1 MGLVH
6 MVFQSFS
13 RTALLPTILTS
24 VCERHREMLGFYV
37 VPHVVSSVVEKLIAK
52 STAIAFLS
60 ILRNIQHQVIRGH
73 GT

>member
-6 MVFQSFS
+6 MVFKSFS
-13 RTALLPTILTS
+13 CAALLSTILTS
-24 VCERHREMLGFYV
+24 VCECKREMLGFYV

-60 ILRNIQHQVIRGH
+60 ILGNIQHQVIRGS